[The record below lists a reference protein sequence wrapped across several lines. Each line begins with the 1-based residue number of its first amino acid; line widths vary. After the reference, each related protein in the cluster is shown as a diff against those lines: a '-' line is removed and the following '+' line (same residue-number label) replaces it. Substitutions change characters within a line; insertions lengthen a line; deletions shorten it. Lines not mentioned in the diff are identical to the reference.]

1 MQFYDYPDA
10 WAVFK
15 KSGLCE
21 QAGLKNRDDLYKF
34 FSKVG
39 DLNHNPLALRHY
51 IFDKTWYEQK
61 CPYYNVYPSI
71 IPILTKISLD
81 IAGDSIV
88 KTFVDES
95 FDEFLPY
102 WEAGA
107 QRVNSHAS
115 SGKITAGGPRKLRNS
130 LSFQLEDDS
139 SRPDGFYSDDGI
151 IKEMNKRS
159 YLPHLLIRLPKES
172 NEFKFNSNNEEIEV
186 KTVFMS
192 FQPVNQGVGNEL
204 GYGLVIG
211 MDIGETVGGMPTHTM
226 KIFPLNCS
234 SVEETIHKLPVHGSM
249 EEGLQVPESIISK
262 CVKLCLTLR
271 LIGDDPDL
279 IQPDVLSKDRIRWMA
294 GDDELKRRLEEKAR
308 RRGKDG
314 VMIGRI
320 LGSAGGSPH
329 IRKPHLSLYWTGEG
343 RKIPKILM
351 RKGSVVHR
359 DKIEKIPT
367 GYDKR

>member
-1 MQFYDYPDA
+1 MQFHDYPDA
-10 WAVFK
+10 WSVFK

-21 QAGLKNRDDLYKF
+21 QAGLKNRDDLYNF
-34 FSKVG
+34 FSKIG

-51 IFDKTWYEQK
+51 IFDKTWHEQE
-61 CPYYNVYPSI
+61 CPYYNVYSSI

-107 QRVNSHAS
+107 HQRVNSQS
-115 SGKITAGGPRKLRNS
+115 SSVDTI
-130 LSFQLEDDS
+130 FDDL

-151 IKEMNKRS
+151 IKEINKRS

-172 NEFKFNSNNEEIEV
+172 NEFKFNSNNEEVEV
-186 KTVFMS
+186 KTIFMS

-234 SVEETIHKLPVHGSM
+234 SVEETIHKLPVHASM
-249 EEGLQVPESIISK
+249 EEGTHVPERVISK

-279 IQPDVLSKDRIRWMA
+279 IQPDVLSKDRIRWKA
-294 GDDELKRRLEEKAR
+294 GDEELKRRLEDKAR
-308 RRGKDG
+308 RRGKNG
-314 VMIGRI
+314 FMIGS
-320 LGSAGGSPH
+320 LLDSAGVSPH
-329 IRKPHLSLYWTGEG
+329 IRKPHLSLYWTGKG
-343 RKIPKILM
+343 RKTPKILM

-359 DKIEKIPT
+359 EKIEKIPT
-367 GYDKR
+367 GYQK